1 MIEVRV
7 GVYAG
12 SFDPVTKGHV
22 DIIKRAAK
30 ITDKLVVGILN
41 NGSKNYWFS
50 LEERKLMVEK
60 IIGDIENI
68 EIKTFEGLLVDF
80 MKENDAK
87 IIVRGLRAVSDYE
100 YELQLALGNSTLSEG
115 ELETIFL
122 PASREN
128 LYLSSSLVR
137 EVAINKG
144 KIDKF
149 VNKEI
154 IEDIEKKVLYMKKR

>member
-1 MIEVRV
+1 MIYMRV

-12 SFDPVTKGHV
+12 SFDPITKGHV

-30 ITDKLVVGILN
+30 LTDKLIVGILN
-41 NGSKNYWFS
+41 NSSKKYWFN
-50 LEERKLMVEK
+50 LDERKEMVEK
-60 IIGDIENI
+60 IIGDIDNI

-80 MKENDAK
+80 MKENDAQV
-87 IIVRGLRAVSDYE
+87 IVRGLRAVSDYE
-100 YELQLALGNSTLSEG
+100 YELQLALGNSQLSEG
-115 ELETIFL
+115 TLETIFL

-128 LYLSSSLVR
+128 LYLSASLVR

-144 KIDKF
+144 KIDHF

-154 IEDIEKKVLYMKKR
+154 IIDIENKVLEMKKR

>member
-1 MIEVRV
+1 MRV

-12 SFDPVTKGHV
+12 SFDPITKGHV

-30 ITDKLVVGILN
+30 LTDRLIVGILN
-41 NGSKNYWFS
+41 NDSKKYWFS
-50 LEERKLMVEK
+50 LGERKAMVEK
-60 IIGDIENI
+60 IIGEIENI

-80 MKENDAK
+80 MEENDAQ

-100 YELQLALGNSTLSEG
+100 YELQLALGNSMLSEG
-115 ELETIFL
+115 KLETIFL

-137 EVAINKG
+137 EIAINKG
-144 KIDKF
+144 KIEKF

-154 IEDIEKKVLYMKKR
+154 IKDIENKVLDMKKR

>member
-1 MIEVRV
+1 MRV

-12 SFDPVTKGHV
+12 SFDPITKGHV

-30 ITDKLVVGILN
+30 LTDRLIVGVLN
-41 NGSKNYWFS
+41 NGSKKYWFS
-50 LEERKLMVEK
+50 LEERRQMVEK
-60 IIGDIENI
+60 VIGEIDNI

-80 MKENDAK
+80 MRENNADV
-87 IIVRGLRAVSDYE
+87 IVRGLRAVSDYE
-100 YELQLALGNSTLSEG
+100 YELQLALGNSVLSEG
-115 ELETIFL
+115 KLETIFL

-137 EVAINKG
+137 EIAINKG
-144 KIDKF
+144 KIDSF

-154 IEDIEKKVLYMKKR
+154 VKDIEKKVCDMKKR

>member
-1 MIEVRV
+1 VRV

-12 SFDPVTKGHV
+12 SFDPITKGHV

-30 ITDKLVVGILN
+30 LTDNLIVGILN
-41 NGSKNYWFS
+41 NGSKKYWFS
-50 LEERKLMVEK
+50 LEERRIMVEK
-60 IIGDIENI
+60 IIGGIDNI

-80 MKENDAK
+80 MQENDAQ

-100 YELQLALGNSTLSEG
+100 YELQLALGNSMLSEG

-137 EVAINKG
+137 EIAINKG
-144 KIDKF
+144 KVDKF

-154 IEDIEKKVLYMKKR
+154 IEDIENKVLHMKKR

>member
-1 MIEVRV
+1 MRV

-12 SFDPVTKGHV
+12 SFDPITKGHV

-30 ITDKLVVGILN
+30 LTDKLIVGILN
-41 NGSKNYWFS
+41 NSSKKYWFS
-50 LEERKLMVEK
+50 LDERKTMVEK
-60 IIGDIENI
+60 IIGEIENI

-80 MKENDAK
+80 MQENNAQ

-100 YELQLALGNSTLSEG
+100 YELQLALGNSVLSEG

-137 EVAINKG
+137 EIAINKG
-144 KIDKF
+144 KIEKF

-154 IEDIEKKVLYMKKR
+154 VEDIENKVLDMKKR

>member
-1 MIEVRV
+1 MRV

-12 SFDPVTKGHV
+12 SFDPITKGHV

-30 ITDKLVVGILN
+30 LTDNLIVGILN
-41 NGSKNYWFS
+41 NGSKKYWFS
-50 LEERKLMVEK
+50 LEERKAMVEK
-60 IIGDIENI
+60 VIGGIDNI

-80 MKENDAK
+80 MQENDAQ

-100 YELQLALGNSTLSEG
+100 YELQLALGNSMLSEG

-137 EVAINKG
+137 EIAINKG

-154 IEDIEKKVLYMKKR
+154 IEDIENKVLHMKKR

>member
-1 MIEVRV
+1 MRV

-12 SFDPVTKGHV
+12 SFDPITKGHV

-30 ITDKLVVGILN
+30 LTDNLIVGILN
-41 NGSKNYWFS
+41 NGSKKYWFS
-50 LEERKLMVEK
+50 LEERRIMVEK
-60 IIGDIENI
+60 IIGGIDNI

-80 MKENDAK
+80 MQENDAQ

-100 YELQLALGNSTLSEG
+100 YELQLALGNSMLSEG

-137 EVAINKG
+137 EIAINKG
-144 KIDKF
+144 KVDKF

-154 IEDIEKKVLYMKKR
+154 IEDIENKVLHMKKR

>member
-1 MIEVRV
+1 MKI

-30 ITDKLVVGILN
+30 LVDKLVVGVLN
-41 NGSKNYWFS
+41 NSSKKYWFS
-50 LEERKLMVEK
+50 LEERKEMVSK
-60 IIGDIENI
+60 VVGDLGNI
-68 EIKTFEGLLVDF
+68 EIDSFEGLLVDF
-80 MKENDAK
+80 MKKKESTLV
-87 IIVRGLRAVSDYE
+87 IRGLRAVSDYE
-100 YELQLALGNSTLSEG
+100 YELQLALGNNDISDV

-122 PASREN
+122 PASRGN

-144 KIDKF
+144 KIDRF
-149 VNKEI
+149 VNKEVIDTI
-154 IEDIEKKVLYMKKR
+154 IDKVAELKKD

>member
-1 MIEVRV
+1 MKI

-12 SFDPVTKGHV
+12 SFDPITKGHA

-30 ITDKLVVGILN
+30 LTDKLIVGILN
-41 NGSKNYWFS
+41 NSSKRYWFS
-50 LEERKLMVEK
+50 LEERRKMVEK
-60 IIGDIENI
+60 VIGEIDNI
-68 EIKTFEGLLVDF
+68 EIDTFEGLLVDF
-80 MKENDAK
+80 MKKKEAH

-115 ELETIFL
+115 DLETIFL
-122 PASREN
+122 PATREN

-137 EVAINKG
+137 EVAINEG
-144 KIDKF
+144 KLDSF

-154 IEDIEKKVLYMKKR
+154 IADIQLKVTEMKKRGV